1 MFATP
6 QQAGQAAR
14 VEHTSFLKQQA
25 SETWEPGSTLPSPG
39 GGHVVLVPFSFELP
53 QDLPPSVAG
62 RGMDHLAAAAISGSI
77 EYKLVVRGT
86 RRGFM
91 KKDVFVDAP
100 INIVPGA
107 SHADVQ
113 ARTMLASGP
122 WTGAWNTLLCE
133 RPVGTDKAPV
143 DGMCVARAEVRTFC
157 VCCFPAYADTLLFQ
171 LTIPNLDS
179 YPAEASFPYRVRVV
193 VQSASC
199 AAGTPAP
206 ALPALPLQPSELQLV
221 QKSTLNL
228 RIDGAHA
235 TSATARALGGL
246 GTSRASRVSRS
257 SDVAPVW
264 TPSGAADGSGVWAQ
278 AVCFDGT
285 MSLVGAP
292 TFAAHGIATS
302 VSLRF
307 QPRLRR
313 C

>member
-100 INIVPGA
+100 INIVTGA

-133 RPVGTDKAPV
+133 SPVGTEKAPEHAL
-143 DGMCVARAEVRTFC
+143 CVARAEVRVSC
-157 VCCFPAYADTLLFQ
+157 VMLL
-171 LTIPNLDS
+171 S
-179 YPAEASFPYRVRVV
+179 YI
-193 VQSASC
+193 C
-199 AAGTPAP
+199 
-206 ALPALPLQPSELQLV
+206 
-221 QKSTLNL
+221 
-228 RIDGAHA
+228 
-235 TSATARALGGL
+235 
-246 GTSRASRVSRS
+246 
-257 SDVAPVW
+257 
-264 TPSGAADGSGVWAQ
+264 
-278 AVCFDGT
+278 
-285 MSLVGAP
+285 
-292 TFAAHGIATS
+292 
-302 VSLRF
+302 
-307 QPRLRR
+307 
-313 C
+313 